1 MGQARQIIADRILAA
16 FADTLLTDI
25 PDGMEPEE
33 AEQCATRLIDRI
45 KRRALDVAQYRPPE
59 EEPAPVPDVE
69 ALTGALSGL
78 VEVVDALRGRV
89 NALEARLGA
98 VNSETPVAQLQMM
111 IEAGK
116 AAEVQAAWAL
126 RGWDRCGGGWSR
138 LAVAGTVS
146 VRLTPGLGVPR
157 HHVLALQVASPLV
170 RYTWP
175 VVVEDEEKAKLVA
188 DHLLMVADFRLAH
201 ATDGASDGG

>member
-59 EEPAPVPDVE
+59 EEPTGAPDVE
-69 ALTGALSGL
+69 PRLAQLQARI
-78 VEVVDALRGRV
+78 D
-89 NALEARLGA
+89 ALEARLGA
-98 VNSETPVAQLQMM
+98 VTPETPVAQLQVM
-111 IEAGK
+111 IDAGK

-126 RGWDRCGGGWSR
+126 RAWERTGGGWSR

-146 VRLTPGLGVPR
+146 VRLTPGLGVPK

-188 DHLLMVADFRLAH
+188 DHLLMVAGFRLAH